1 MLGTYYYHEIVR
13 RTIIAFGTLFNEID
27 IKHQTAAG
35 GAFST
40 VRVPI
45 AYGPTEKFL
54 ARLEQKPDLRK
65 RVAITL
71 PRLAFEMDGIS
82 YDPARKVST
91 MQTFKA
97 FTKDGSKSAR
107 KVFMPVPYNLSF
119 KLYAMTQYNE
129 DSLQI
134 IEQILPYFQPSFNL
148 TVDLV
153 KAIGEK
159 RDIPMVLESVT
170 FDDNYDSGYDQKRI
184 ITHTLSFTAKTYLF
198 GPVSD
203 SSSGLIKKVQV
214 DYNANTNTKTAQR
227 FKRYIAEPRALKD
240 YNDDAVTTLAE
251 DITKTQ
257 KKFLVQNTASLVVD
271 TYIAIG
277 SELMFIKEIES
288 NHITVR
294 RGEDGTTI
302 DTHVNGDAVDA
313 VNAQDD
319 ALVEVGDDFGF
330 SEQRFDLSDFKDY
343 SPTKGVDVWVSLM
356 R

>member
-1 MLGTYYYHEIVR
+1 MLGTYYYHEIIR

-27 IKHQTAAG
+27 IKHQTSAG

-134 IEQILPYFQPSFNL
+134 IEQILPFFQPSFNL

-153 KAIGEK
+153 KSIGEK

-184 ITHTLSFTAKTYLF
+184 ITPTLSFTAKTYLF

-203 SSSGLIKKVQV
+203 SGSGLIKKVQV
-214 DYNANTNTKTAQR
+214 DYHANTNTKTAQR
-227 FKRYIAEPRALKD
+227 FKRYVATPRALKD
-240 YNDDAVTTLAE
+240 YNDDGVTRLAE

-277 SELMFIKEIES
+277 DELMFIKEIDG
-288 NHITVR
+288 NNITVK

-302 DTHVNGDAVDA
+302 DTHINGDVIDA
-313 VNAQDD
+313 VNAADD

-330 SEQRFDLSDFKDY
+330 SEQRFDLPDFRTF
-343 SPTKGVDVWVSLM
+343 SPTKGVDV
-356 R
+356 

>member
-1 MLGTYYYHEIVR
+1 
-13 RTIIAFGTLFNEID
+13 
-27 IKHQTAAG
+27 
-35 GAFST
+35 
-40 VRVPI
+40 
-45 AYGPTEKFL
+45 
-54 ARLEQKPDLRK
+54 
-65 RVAITL
+65 
-71 PRLAFEMDGIS
+71 MDGIS

-97 FTKDGSKSAR
+97 FTKDGSKTAR

-134 IEQILPYFQPSFNL
+134 IEQILPFFQPSFNL

-153 KAIGEK
+153 KSIGEK
-159 RDIPMVLESVT
+159 RDIPMILESVT
-170 FDDNYDSGYDQKRI
+170 FDDNYDSGFDEKRV

-198 GPVSD
+198 GPVAD

-214 DYNANTNTKTAQR
+214 DYATDTNTRVATR
-227 FKRYIAEPRALKD
+227 SKRYVATPRALKD
-240 YNDDAVTTLAE
+240 YNDDGVTRLAE

-257 KKFLVQNTASLVVD
+257 KKFLVQNTSSLVVD

-277 SELMFIKEIES
+277 SELMFIKEIS
-288 NHITVR
+288 GNNITVR

-302 DTHVNGDAVDA
+302 DTHVNGDTIDA

-319 ALVEVGDDFGF
+319 ALVELGDDFGF
-330 SEQRFDLSDFKDY
+330 SEQRFELPDFRTY
-343 SPTKGVDVWVSLM
+343 SPTKGVDV
-356 R
+356 

>member
-1 MLGTYYYHEIVR
+1 
-13 RTIIAFGTLFNEID
+13 
-27 IKHQTAAG
+27 
-35 GAFST
+35 
-40 VRVPI
+40 
-45 AYGPTEKFL
+45 
-54 ARLEQKPDLRK
+54 
-65 RVAITL
+65 
-71 PRLAFEMDGIS
+71 
-82 YDPARKVST
+82 

-97 FTKDGSKSAR
+97 FTRDGSKGAR

-134 IEQILPYFQPSFNL
+134 IEQILPFFQPSFNL

-203 SSSGLIKKVQV
+203 SGSGLIKKVQV
-214 DYNANTNTKTAQR
+214 DYNTSTNTKTATR
-227 FKRYIAEPRALKD
+227 SKRYVATPRALKD
-240 YNDDAVTTLAE
+240 YNDDGVTRLAE

-277 SELMFIKEIES
+277 DELMFIKEIEN
-288 NHITVR
+288 NHITVK

-302 DTHVNGDAVDA
+302 DTHINGDVIDA
-313 VNAQDD
+313 VNALDD

-330 SEQRFDLSDFKDY
+330 SEQRFDLPDYRTY
-343 SPTKGVDVWVSLM
+343 SPTKGVDV
-356 R
+356 

>member
-1 MLGTYYYHEIVR
+1 M
-13 RTIIAFGTLFNEID
+13 A
-27 IKHQTAAG
+27 Q
-35 GAFST
+35 
-40 VRVPI
+40 
-45 AYGPTEKFL
+45 
-54 ARLEQKPDLRK
+54 QK
-65 RVAITL
+65 
-71 PRLAFEMDGIS
+71 S
-82 YDPARKVST
+82 S
-91 MQTFKA
+91 FKA

-214 DYNANTNTKTAQR
+214 DYNTSTNTKTATR
-227 FKRYIAEPRALKD
+227 SKRYIAEPRALKD

-330 SEQRFDLSDFKDY
+330 SEQRFDLPDYRSY
-343 SPTKGVDVWVSLM
+343 SPTKGVDV
-356 R
+356 

>member
-82 YDPARKVST
+82 YDPSRKVST

-184 ITHTLSFTAKTYLF
+184 ITHTLSSLQKHTYL
-198 GPVSD
+198 
-203 SSSGLIKKVQV
+203 
-214 DYNANTNTKTAQR
+214 AQSQ
-227 FKRYIAEPRALKD
+227 I
-240 YNDDAVTTLAE
+240 
-251 DITKTQ
+251 
-257 KKFLVQNTASLVVD
+257 LVQDLLRKFRSIITQVQTLRLQLDLRDILLNQEHLKIIMMMQSLHLPK
-271 TYIAIG
+271 I
-277 SELMFIKEIES
+277 LQR
-288 NHITVR
+288 HR
-294 RGEDGTTI
+294 RNSWYKI
-302 DTHVNGDAVDA
+302 LQV
-313 VNAQDD
+313 
-319 ALVEVGDDFGF
+319 
-330 SEQRFDLSDFKDY
+330 
-343 SPTKGVDVWVSLM
+343 
-356 R
+356 

>member
-1 MLGTYYYHEIVR
+1 
-13 RTIIAFGTLFNEID
+13 
-27 IKHQTAAG
+27 
-35 GAFST
+35 
-40 VRVPI
+40 
-45 AYGPTEKFL
+45 
-54 ARLEQKPDLRK
+54 
-65 RVAITL
+65 
-71 PRLAFEMDGIS
+71 MDGIS

-134 IEQILPYFQPSFNL
+134 IEQILPFFQPSFNL

-153 KAIGEK
+153 KSIGEK
-159 RDIPMVLESVT
+159 RDIPMILESVT
-170 FDDNYDSGYDQKRI
+170 FDDNYDSGFDEKRV

-198 GPVSD
+198 GPVAD

-214 DYNANTNTKTAQR
+214 DYATDSNTRVATR
-227 FKRYIAEPRALKD
+227 SKRYVATPRALKD
-240 YNDDAVTTLAE
+240 YNDDGVTRLAE

-277 SELMFIKEIES
+277 NELMFIKEIEN
-288 NHITVR
+288 NHITVK

-302 DTHVNGDAVDA
+302 DTHVNGDTIDA

-319 ALVEVGDDFGF
+319 ALVELGDDFGF
-330 SEQRFDLSDFKDY
+330 SEQRFELPDYRTY
-343 SPTKGVDVWVSLM
+343 SPTKGVDV
-356 R
+356 

>member
-1 MLGTYYYHEIVR
+1 MT
-13 RTIIAFGTLFNEID
+13 FGTLFNEID

-134 IEQILPYFQPSFNL
+134 IEQILPFFQPSFNL

-159 RDIPMVLESVT
+159 RDIPMVLDSVT
-170 FDDNYDSGYDQKRI
+170 FDDNYDSGFEQKKSYNSYI
-184 ITHTLSFTAKTYLF
+184 IIYSKNLLIC
-198 GPVSD
+198 PVSD
-203 SSSGLIKKVQV
+203 SGSGLIKKVQV
-214 DYNANTNTKTAQR
+214 DYATNTNTKTAQR
-227 FKRYIAEPRALKD
+227 F
-240 YNDDAVTTLAE
+240 
-251 DITKTQ
+251 
-257 KKFLVQNTASLVVD
+257 
-271 TYIAIG
+271 
-277 SELMFIKEIES
+277 
-288 NHITVR
+288 
-294 RGEDGTTI
+294 
-302 DTHVNGDAVDA
+302 
-313 VNAQDD
+313 
-319 ALVEVGDDFGF
+319 
-330 SEQRFDLSDFKDY
+330 
-343 SPTKGVDVWVSLM
+343 
-356 R
+356 